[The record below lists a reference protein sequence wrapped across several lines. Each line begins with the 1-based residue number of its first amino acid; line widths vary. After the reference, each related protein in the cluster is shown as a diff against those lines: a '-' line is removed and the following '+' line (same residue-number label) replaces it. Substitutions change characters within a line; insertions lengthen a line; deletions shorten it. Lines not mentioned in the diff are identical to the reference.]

1 MNKQFFAVIILVI
14 VALVGLFTFT
24 SKKDS
29 NNESPN
35 TSSSEQSSHIAGKA
49 DSNVTLIEYADFQC
63 PACKSYFPIVT
74 QLKEEYGDKVAF
86 QFKHFPLVQIHQ
98 NAFIAA
104 RAAEAAGNQGK
115 FFEMHDLLFENQETW
130 ASSTSPTKIFE
141 GYAQELGLDLEKF
154 KTDSASSG
162 VADVINNDVKSAQAA
177 GANSTPTF
185 VLNGKKIDK
194 SPQSIEDFR
203 KLLDEALNNNQQ

>member
-35 TSSSEQSSHIAGKA
+35 ISSAEQSSHIAGKA
-49 DSNVTLIEYADFQC
+49 DSSVTLIEYADFQC

-162 VADVINNDVKSAQAA
+162 VADIINNDVKSAQAA

-203 KLLDEALNNNQQ
+203 KLLDEALNNNQ